1 MYSAAKWV
9 AGRKD
14 MYQTLLVPLDGSAAA
29 ERALPYAEAL
39 ARTVDARIILLRAVV
54 GPAFPA
60 AMVESLE
67 DALRQ
72 AAQALVPPP
81 TVRDEG
87 AEEQVDMPHPA
98 LAYLNGIASRLRER
112 GCIAEPELAF
122 GDPARVIVDAIR
134 ARAADLVVMATHG
147 RSSLG
152 QLATGS
158 VARAVL
164 RSSIVPVFLV
174 RAGSAPLDKP
184 RLGGR
189 ARLLVPL
196 DGSGLA
202 ECALDV
208 AANLA
213 SQLGAELELLSVV
226 PEGDA
231 ATTEVARRYLATVA
245 DRLVGK
251 HLVGRPGLMVRAG
264 DPATAIAEVAAEM
277 ALVVM
282 ATHGR
287 SGLGRLV
294 NGSVAEGVPR

>member
-174 RAGSAPLDKP
+174 RAGSA
-184 RLGGR
+184 
-189 ARLLVPL
+189 
-196 DGSGLA
+196 
-202 ECALDV
+202 
-208 AANLA
+208 
-213 SQLGAELELLSVV
+213 ELELLSVV

-251 HLVGRPGLMVRAG
+251 RLVGRPGLMVRAG

-294 NGSVAEGVPR
+294 NGSVAEAVLRRGATPVVLIRPAALRDESLSAAVAAETGLDAETPGR